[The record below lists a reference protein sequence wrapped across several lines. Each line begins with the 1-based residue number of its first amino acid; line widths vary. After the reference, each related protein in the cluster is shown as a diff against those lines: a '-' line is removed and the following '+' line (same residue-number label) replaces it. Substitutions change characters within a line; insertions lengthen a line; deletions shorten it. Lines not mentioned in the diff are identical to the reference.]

1 MGITFIISL
10 FSGISFIV
18 YGITSFKSKRM
29 ISEFQR
35 WGYGNQR
42 KLIGCFQFIGG
53 TGLIFGSLFV
63 VKSVDNGRA
72 LINSSNIVAASS
84 FLLTIL
90 MIGAIFVRI
99 KIKDK
104 LITIL
109 PATLYAILNF
119 IILYNSNF

>member
-63 VKSVDNGRA
+63 VKSVDNGDA
-72 LINSSNIVAASS
+72 LINSSNIIAASS

>member
-1 MGITFIISL
+1 
-10 FSGISFIV
+10 
-18 YGITSFKSKRM
+18 M

-63 VKSVDNGRA
+63 VKSVDNGGA

>member
-10 FSGISFIV
+10 FSGISFII

-53 TGLIFGSLFV
+53 AGLIFGSIFV
-63 VKSVDNGRA
+63 AKSVDNGGA
-72 LINSSNIVAASS
+72 LINGSNIIATSS
-84 FLLTIL
+84 FLLTVL
-90 MIGAIFVRI
+90 MIAAIFVRI

-104 LITIL
+104 LINIL

-119 IILYNSNF
+119 IVLYNSLF